1 MDGVERLFAT
11 FIVSVLVAVL
21 ALIGWGVSGS
31 VNTHNFE
38 KHCLDV
44 GKTIQWRTLE
54 GQDYAY
60 RECK

>member
-1 MDGVERLFAT
+1 MDGGEKLFAV
-11 FIVSVLVAVL
+11 FIVSVLTAVL
-21 ALIGWGVSGS
+21 ALIGWGVAGS